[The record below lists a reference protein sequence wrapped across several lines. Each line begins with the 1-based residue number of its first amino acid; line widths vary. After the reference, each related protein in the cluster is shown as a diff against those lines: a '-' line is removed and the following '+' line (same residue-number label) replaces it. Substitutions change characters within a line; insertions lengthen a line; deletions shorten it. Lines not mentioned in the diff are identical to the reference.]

1 MLAAIRRSLGFL
13 SRRERIVYFTL
24 VAIRALSGLLDVVG
38 IALTGLL
45 AGLAASNLDP
55 SKPLVILGFTLPPV
69 SEQTLLVLV
78 IVVLVVFAG
87 KAVIAVSL
95 GKAIANFLAR
105 IDSEKSAE
113 IARYLFTGDLSRLQ
127 SLNKGEISWAVMGST
142 SNAFAGLLSNL
153 STFIAEGLLLL
164 LVASTFILVDPVAAV
179 FVFIYFGLII
189 LSIQVII
196 SRLLKKAGI
205 DAAEGNMES
214 LLVIDDVLGA
224 YREITIFNKQDY
236 FIEKFRLAR
245 SRLSYSGGT
254 LNFLAGMP
262 RYVVETALMLGVVI
276 FVGYQFVTG
285 QLASGLVTVGVFMTG
300 GVRIMASLL
309 PLQNAAAIAKNQV
322 EQSEMAQ
329 RLLLDAREA
338 SLKLSEP
345 QSSEEESIRIEVVK
359 TQNSAETNKAL
370 QVTLSNVY
378 FTYPG
383 ASSPALKNVSLHIDG
398 GQHVAFIGPSGAG
411 KTTIVDMILGLIEPT
426 SGTVVVGN
434 DEHLSGSL
442 IEQGLVSYV
451 PQNPGIVSGSIA
463 ENVALGTPVSE
474 IDEKRVVSALEAA
487 NMSDFVLSLP
497 EGIYSSVGSQSD
509 ALSGG
514 QIQRLGLARALY
526 GQPKLIVLDEATS
539 ALDASSE
546 AFISSSLKNLGKDV
560 TVIVIAH
567 RLSTVQHSDTVY
579 VVEDGTISASGTFM
593 HLRKTVPMVAEYV
606 KLMSFEQNPD

>member
-1 MLAAIRRSLGFL
+1 MFAAIRRSLGFL
-13 SRRERIVYFTL
+13 SRRERVIYFTL
-24 VAIRALSGLLDVVG
+24 VAIRALSGFLDVVG

-55 SKPLVILGFTLPPV
+55 TKPLVIFGFTLPAV
-69 SEQTLLVLV
+69 SEQTLLILV
-78 IVVLVVFAG
+78 IIVLVVFAG

-153 STFIAEGLLLL
+153 STFIAEGLLLI
-164 LVASTFILVDPVAAV
+164 LVASTFILVDPIAAI
-179 FVFIYFGLII
+179 FVFLYFGLII
-189 LSIQVII
+189 VSIQVII

-329 RLLLDAREA
+329 RLLKDARE
-338 SLKLSEP
+338 SLVNAPDSHVSDNGPVQNNLSETE
-345 QSSEEESIRIEVVK
+345 Q
-359 TQNSAETNKAL
+359 TATNNNAL
-370 QVTLSNVY
+370 QVTLDNVN
-378 FTYPG
+378 FVYPG
-383 ASSPALKNVSLHIDG
+383 AATPALRNVSLHIDA

-426 SGTVVVGN
+426 SGKVVVGN
-434 DEHLSGSL
+434 EEHVSGSL

-451 PQNPGIVSGSIA
+451 PQNPGIVSGTIA
-463 ENVALGTPVSE
+463 ENVALGTPLSE
-474 IDEKRVVSALEAA
+474 IDEKRVLSALEAA
-487 NMSDFVLSLP
+487 NMSEFVLSLP
-497 EGIYSSVGSQSD
+497 EGMYSSVGSQAD

-526 GQPKLIVLDEATS
+526 GRPKLIVLDEATS

-567 RLSTVQHSDTVY
+567 RLSTVQHSDSVF
-579 VVEDGTISASGTFM
+579 VVEDGVISASGTFM

-606 KLMSFEQNPD
+606 KLMSFEQNQD

>member
-13 SRRERIVYFTL
+13 SPRERVIYFTL
-24 VAIRALSGLLDVVG
+24 VAIRALSGLLDVIG

-55 SKPLVILGFTLPPV
+55 TKPLVILGFTLPAV

-78 IVVLVVFAG
+78 IIVLVVFAG

-153 STFIAEGLLLL
+153 STFIAEGLLLI
-164 LVASTFILVDPVAAV
+164 LVASTFILVDPIAAI
-179 FVFIYFGLII
+179 FVFFYFGLII
-189 LSIQVII
+189 VSIQVII

-329 RLLLDAREA
+329 RLLKDARDA
-338 SLKLSEP
+338 SASEP
-345 QSSEEESIRIEVVK
+345 VDNPSEHNNLSR
-359 TQNSAETNKAL
+359 TQQTAISNKAL
-370 QVTLSNVY
+370 QVTLENVD

-383 ASSPALKNVSLHIDG
+383 AAIPALKNVSLQIDAG
-398 GQHVAFIGPSGAG
+398 EHVAFIGPSGAG

-426 SGTVVVGN
+426 SGKVVVGN
-434 DEHLSGSL
+434 EEHVNGSL

-463 ENVALGTPVSE
+463 ENVALGTPLSD
-474 IDEKRVVSALEAA
+474 IDEKRILNALEAA

-497 EGIYSSVGSQSD
+497 EGIYSSVGTQAD

-546 AFISSSLKNLGKDV
+546 AFISSSLKNLGNDV

-567 RLSTVQHSDTVY
+567 RLSTVQHSDSVF
-579 VVEDGTISASGTFM
+579 VVEDGMISASGTFM
-593 HLRKTVPMVAEYV
+593 YLRKTVPMVAEYV
-606 KLMSFEQNPD
+606 KLMSFEHNQD